1 MSDKSKPNTS
11 TNQRK
16 RTNIL
21 KNFEAKTIQFLCSI
35 MPDWISSDMLTFIG
49 GIGSIIIAVGL
60 YFGNENQIWLLI
72 SIFGFIVQWFGDS
85 LDGRLAYYR
94 NTPRKWYGWSLDI
107 TVDWLSVGIIGFG
120 FYYYF
125 NSLKPVA
132 FLFIF
137 AYGWSMINALLRY
150 KITDVYSIDASA
162 VGPTE
167 LRIIICLFILAEFIF
182 PNALLYFGVFGSALL
197 IVINTFDT
205 ISILK
210 AGDARDKSEK
220 SQILKENKL

>member
-1 MSDKSKPNTS
+1 MSDQNNTKPE

-21 KNFEAKTIQFLCSI
+21 KNLEAKTIQFLCSI
-35 MPDWISSDMLTFIG
+35 MPRWISSDMLTFIG
-49 GIGSIIIAVGL
+49 ALGSMIIAVGL
-60 YFGNENQIWLLI
+60 YLGNDNANWLFL
-72 SIFGFIVQWFGDS
+72 SVLGFAIQWFGDS

-107 TVDWLSVGIIGFG
+107 TVDWLSVGVIGFG
-120 FYYYF
+120 FYYF
-125 NSLKPVA
+125 FDSLKPVA
-132 FLFIF
+132 FFFIF

-167 LRIIICLFILAEFIF
+167 LRIIICIFILANIIY
-182 PNALLYFGVFGSALL
+182 PNALLYFAIAGSTVLTIINIADTMT
-197 IVINTFDT
+197 IV
-205 ISILK
+205 K
-210 AGDARDKSEK
+210 AGDTRDKEDKRKVGSGK
-220 SQILKENKL
+220 